1 MLHGHVGTDP
11 YPLYITYSLERFGD
25 FAPLYEFV
33 HAQKPPK
40 GGISFDVGDSTR
52 PNMAGQITGAQ
63 AVLSAIREGVDVK
76 LVLVDREANCYEIR
90 NECKSRGIIIE
101 EGSTNDLWRMSL
113 DGQQDALAL
122 VGREPEGTLDEVM
135 QRSGVIWLFDG
146 VTYSTNLGFAIRT
159 AEVSGATAVLINI
172 EKTHAERRTIRRAG
186 MRADRFIPVVYATTE
201 EILAANN
208 RPIIV
213 AEDVGDKAP
222 WDVDLTGEVLLVVGA
237 ENEGVSQIVL
247 DAANE
252 IVRLP
257 MEGFVPSYNLQVAVS
272 SLALERLRQISSE
285 L

>member
-1 MLHGHVGTDP
+1 
-11 YPLYITYSLERFGD
+11 
-25 FAPLYEFV
+25 
-33 HAQKPPK
+33 
-40 GGISFDVGDSTR
+40 
-52 PNMAGQITGAQ
+52 MAGQITGAQ

-76 LVLVDREANCYEIR
+76 LVLVDREADCDEIR
-90 NECKSRGIIIE
+90 SECKSRGIILE

-122 VGREPEGTLDEVM
+122 IGREPEGTLDEVM
-135 QRSGVIWLFDG
+135 QRPGVIWLFDG

-159 AEVSGATAVLINI
+159 AEVSGATAVLINV

-201 EILAANN
+201 EILTANN

-222 WDVDLTGEVLLVVGA
+222 WDVDLTGDVLLVVGA
-237 ENEGVSQIVL
+237 ENEGVSQVVL

-272 SLALERLRQISSE
+272 SLALERLRQISS
-285 L
+285 